1 MNVIVHDELL
11 WEIHQWRRE
20 GAENEDVIARL
31 RPKTVPQGFTPQ
43 NWIPGRFYTFVF
55 IKNK

>member
-1 MNVIVHDELL
+1 MNVVVHDELL

-20 GAENEDVIARL
+20 GAENQ
-31 RPKTVPQGFTPQ
+31 PKTVPQGYTPH
-43 NWIPGRFYTFVF
+43 NWTCGKFYTFVF

>member
-11 WEIHQWRRE
+11 WEIHQWRKKE
-20 GAENEDVIARL
+20 QKMKMLL
-31 RPKTVPQGFTPQ
+31 RPKTVPQGFTPH